1 MVVTLWVRLP
11 LLKPPF
17 VLKIGKTMP
26 TYGPNMIQLKSGV
39 MKITCLRPVFC
50 CKNKP
55 NHYREYLF
63 QLLLK
68 VETHVA
74 PMVVTLWARLPLLE
88 HSFVLKVAKTGPS

>member
-39 MKITCLRPVFC
+39 MKITYYVRDQHLAMF
-50 CKNKP
+50 KTSI
-55 NHYREYLF
+55 
-63 QLLLK
+63 LLQEQTK
-68 VETHVA
+68 S
-74 PMVVTLWARLPLLE
+74 LP
-88 HSFVLKVAKTGPS
+88 